1 MNPELVFLIFAIVLT
16 IGVSGICSIL
26 EAMVLS
32 TTTAEIEALKEKSP
46 KKGAML
52 GRFRSEIEETSSAI
66 LSLNTIANT
75 LGATLIGGLAQ
86 QIFGDEGN
94 VLLYFA
100 IGLTIGILLFAE
112 IIPKNVGVLYR
123 TRVQS
128 SLIYPLAVVRFIM
141 TPASKICKATV
152 RAVVSDQPPDPASDE
167 KEIILLARKG
177 AKEGKLSNDERD
189 MIANALNLDDVM
201 VGEIMTPRTV
211 VAALEDRS
219 TVDEVFSTHNDVP
232 FGRMPVYHDNMDQII
247 GMVRRRDL
255 LRAKADDKFEQTVA
269 ELAEEILFVPEKT
282 TADKA
287 LRAFLQKHQQ
297 FAVVVDEFGS
307 TAGVL
312 SMEDIIES
320 ILGREI
326 FEKDDVAVDMR
337 ELAMRTRTAK
347 ESEEAKARTVAKPVA
362 LPETEGS

>member
-1 MNPELVFLIFAIVLT
+1 MSAELVLAGAILVT
-16 IGVSGICSIL
+16 IGISGLCSIL

-32 TTTAEIEALKEKSP
+32 TTTAEIEALKEKFP
-46 KKGAML
+46 KRGAMME
-52 GRFRSEIEETSSAI
+52 RFRSEIEETSSAI

-86 QIFGDEGN
+86 QIFGAEGN

-123 TRVQS
+123 VKLQS
-128 SLIYPLAVVRFIM
+128 TLVYPLATVRFLM
-141 TPASKICKATV
+141 SPASKVCKATV
-152 RAVVSDQPPDPASDE
+152 RAVVSDPPVEPNSDE
-167 KEIILLARKG
+167 EEIILLARKG

-189 MIANALNLDDVM
+189 MIANALNLDDVT

-211 VAALEDRS
+211 VAALS
-219 TVDEVFSTHNDVP
+219 ANNTVEKVFSTHNDVP
-232 FGRMPVYHDNMDQII
+232 FGRMPVYRDNIDQIT

-255 LRAKADDKFEQTVA
+255 LRAKADDKFEQTVE
-269 ELAEEILFVPEKT
+269 ELSEEIIFVPEKT
-282 TADKA
+282 SADKA
-287 LRAFLQKHQQ
+287 LRTFLRKHQQ

-326 FEKDDVAVDMR
+326 FEKDDIAIDMR
-337 ELAMRTRTAK
+337 ELAMRTKTAK
-347 ESEEAKARTVAKPVA
+347 DSEAEKARTDAQTVES
-362 LPETEGS
+362 PETEGT